1 MKPAVLFAAAQ
12 RAVKLVSLSRNIE
25 SKRHDVPVQP
35 SRVKKLHQHEEAR
48 ITEVKL
54 WQWCDDWYVSE
65 MI

>member
-12 RAVKLVSLSRNIE
+12 RAVELVSLSRNIE

-35 SRVKKLHQHEEAR
+35 SSVKKLHQHEEAR

-54 WQWCDDWYVSE
+54 W
-65 MI
+65 